1 MHRIANGGYLTNKNK
16 RYIKCPI
23 KKVGQ
28 KVGHFLVQTNGTT
41 NVLLFIH
48 SLLSAPYQMRL
59 DDHRPF
65 GHFATSVGHSSV
77 QKAVLGDPD
86 LFLCQRVENGGN
98 RAEIVILFL
107 KDQMYMD
114 YFCHSVFR
122 IFFVANIPN
131 NNYME

>member
-16 RYIKCPI
+16 RNIKCPI

-65 GHFATSVGHSSV
+65 SHFATSVGHSGV
-77 QKAVLGDPD
+77 QEAVLGDPD
-86 LFLCQRVENGGN
+86 LFLAQHVEDGGN
-98 RAEIVILFL
+98 GAKIVVLFL
-107 KDQMYMD
+107 EDQMYMN
-114 YFCHSVFR
+114 YFCHKLFGIIVY
-122 IFFVANIPN
+122 ANIPN

>member
-1 MHRIANGGYLTNKNK
+1 
-16 RYIKCPI
+16 
-23 KKVGQ
+23 
-28 KVGHFLVQTNGTT
+28 
-41 NVLLFIH
+41 
-48 SLLSAPYQMRL
+48 MRL
-59 DDHRPF
+59 DDHSPF

-86 LFLCQRVENGGN
+86 IFLCQRVENGGN

>member
-65 GHFATSVGHSSV
+65 GHFATSVGHSGV
-77 QKAVLGDPD
+77 QEAVLGDPD
-86 LFLCQRVENGGN
+86 LFLAQHVEDGGN
-98 RAEIVILFL
+98 GAKIVVLFL
-107 KDQMYMD
+107 EDQMHMD
-114 YFCHSVFR
+114 YFYHSVYST
-122 IFFVANIPN
+122 FFDANILN
-131 NNYME
+131 NAYME